1 MTFPQKEFSSDTV
14 KNFWFLW
21 RSYHFIIS
29 HSLSHKPPISY
40 SLISLFLILS
50 SLSHSIIS
58 LFYSYN
64 LSYFIIFLSQFLI
77 SLSFCCLISL
87 SLSHSFMS
95 VWLSLPFLFFYHTL
109 SIYLYL
115 ISLSYCLISPSLT
128 LPCISLTHTTY
139 LSPCL
144 FLIVSLLSLSLSFL
158 FSHIS
163 LSISNLSHIHLPSYA
178 HTN

>member
-115 ISLSYCLISPSLT
+115 ISLSSCLISLT